1 MSMKKN
7 ILAALML
14 VITLGLSACGN
25 SNVTNAG
32 GTGDVGFDPMKNS
45 NLRTIHYDAL
55 RQRLLV
61 TFNLSGGSAPMNFL
75 TNNRTVFEN
84 SAGTYNATYATYYIR
99 LMGMACEE
107 LADDN
112 VFFADGTKID
122 NVWKKITGAKAD
134 ESAKAIETA
143 LLEKTSGMADDYKN
157 FALCLGA
164 ATSAKAT
171 FSNFV
176 ATSN

>member
-1 MSMKKN
+1 MKKN
-7 ILAALML
+7 ILAGLML
-14 VITLGLSACGN
+14 LVTVALSACGN
-25 SNVTNAG
+25 SNVNNGGGNA
-32 GTGDVGFDPMKNS
+32 DVGFDPTQSS

-61 TFNLSGGSAPMNFL
+61 TFALASNSAPINFL
-75 TNNRTVFEN
+75 TTNRTVFEN

-112 VFFADGTKID
+112 VFFEGGSKID
-122 NVWKKITGAKAD
+122 NVWKKITGSKAD
-134 ESAKAIETA
+134 ASAKAIETA
-143 LLEKTSGMADDYKN
+143 MLDKTSGMSDDYKN
-157 FALCLGA
+157 FALCLGTS
-164 ATSAKAT
+164 TSAKAT

-176 ATSN
+176 GSN